1 MKKLVGLTVV
11 ILLISFSINAQ
22 QKQERNRKGSDFTPE
37 QNATLMAKKMTLQ
50 LDLDESQQKEIFTLM
65 KQHMSEREVKQAEF
79 KKQKENGTEI
89 TSEQR
94 FEMQNSMLDK
104 QIQHKTAMKTILS
117 EDQFEQWEKTMKTRK
132 RSGNRK
138 GMKNGDR
145 KSRQHKNRK

>member
-1 MKKLVGLTVV
+1 
-11 ILLISFSINAQ
+11 
-22 QKQERNRKGSDFTPE
+22 
-37 QNATLMAKKMTLQ
+37 LQ

-138 GMKNGDR
+138 GMKNDDR